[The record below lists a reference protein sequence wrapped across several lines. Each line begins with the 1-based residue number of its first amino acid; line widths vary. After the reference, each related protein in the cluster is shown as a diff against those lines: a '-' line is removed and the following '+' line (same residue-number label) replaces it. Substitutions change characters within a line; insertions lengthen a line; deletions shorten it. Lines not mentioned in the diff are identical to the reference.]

1 MIHISRPVGPSAVD
15 SSTVSRAGVPV
26 SKERTGPSSTYDQA
40 LLAPRPKP
48 PMVYIGTDLATVDWN
63 DPRSRRVSLA
73 AGEAQGM
80 TVLVVNHDVTG
91 IVS

>member
-1 MIHISRPVGPSAVD
+1 
-15 SSTVSRAGVPV
+15 
-26 SKERTGPSSTYDQA
+26 
-40 LLAPRPKP
+40 
-48 PMVYIGTDLATVDWN
+48 MVYIGTDLATVDWN